1 MILYLACWNFS
12 GQINRLH
19 QNSLILE
26 QLRQSHL
33 ASPFRILE
41 VFLEQRASA
50 NVHNIPFFLFSDV
63 HYHQVECLLSQ
74 SGLFSIQN
82 ASLNI
87 IIYVHQFHSSMT
99 VSFFVS
105 WIWIGC
111 FWRQI
116 WWLMALQLNTVWE
129 FGQLDFKRI
138 FLKHF
143 RNERIS
149 LNLQTH
155 SEQQNSQWHAI
166 NHLR

>member
-1 MILYLACWNFS
+1 MNNYDKAIWPLQSEFL
-12 GQINRLH
+12 
-19 QNSLILE
+19 QNSW
-26 QLRQSHL
+26 
-33 ASPFRILE
+33 
-41 VFLEQRASA
+41 EQRASA
-50 NVHNIPFFLFSDV
+50 NIHNIPIFLFLMSTITRL
-63 HYHQVECLLSQ
+63 ECLLSQ

>member
-12 GQINRLH
+12 GQNNRRH
-19 QNSLILE
+19 RNSWIPA
-26 QLRQSHL
+26 QLQLSYL
-33 ASPFRILE
+33 ASPVGILE
-41 VFLEQRASA
+41 EFLEQRASA
-50 NVHNIPFFLFSDV
+50 NIHNIPFFLFLMSTITRL
-63 HYHQVECLLSQ
+63 ECLLSQ

-99 VSFFVS
+99 VSLFVS

-129 FGQLDFKRI
+129 FGQLDFKI
-138 FLKHF
+138 VFDLEF
-143 RNERIS
+143 TESCNG
-149 LNLQTH
+149 
-155 SEQQNSQWHAI
+155 HAI
-166 NHLR
+166 NI